1 MSYPDLQYQNYGVQ
15 PKKSKIYKIFVIFLI
30 IIIVAVVF
38 SFGRSVGQREGNVTV
53 VTETTDEEYGKVEEK
68 GAELPEYFNRDV
80 NFSIYWR
87 VWNKIQS
94 EFIDRP
100 VPEPQLFYGSLMGLA
115 ASIGDPYTVF
125 LEPKISQDFQEELK
139 GRFEGIGCEI
149 GIRDSRLIAVSPLPE
164 SPSEKAGLKAGDRIF
179 FIDDFDTTGISIEE
193 AVNRIR
199 GEKGTKVVLSVLRNG
214 EAEYRKIS
222 IARDTIKIISASWS
236 EKEKDGKEIAVI
248 KLTHFNQDTNSRL
261 IKSINEILLASPDGV
276 ILDLRGNP
284 GGYLNQAVDV
294 ASHWVDSQEVIVS
307 EDYGEEQVNSHL
319 ANGQAE
325 LKNYKTVVLINRGSA
340 SASEIVAGALQDYGL
355 ATVVGEQSFG
365 KGSVQALE
373 EFEDGSS
380 LKITVARWL
389 TPNKH
394 QIDRE
399 GITPDEVVELTE
411 EDWNEGRDPQLERAL
426 EILAE

>member
-15 PKKSKIYKIFVIFLI
+15 PKKSKMYKIFVIFLI
-30 IIIVAVVF
+30 IIAVVVVF

-125 LEPKISQDFQEELK
+125 LEPKVSQEFQEELK

-164 SPSEKAGLKAGDRIF
+164 SPAEKSGLKPGDRIF
-179 FIDDFDTTGISIEE
+179 FIDDYDTTGISIEE

-222 IARDTIKIISASWS
+222 ITRDTIKIVSASWTMH
-236 EKEKDGKEIAVI
+236 EKEDKKIAVI

-261 IKSINEILLASPDGV
+261 IKAVNEILLASPDSI

-284 GGYLNQAVDV
+284 GGYIDQAVDV
-294 ASHWVDSQEVIVS
+294 ASHWADSGNVVVS
-307 EDYGEEQVNSHL
+307 EDYGDDDINNHL

-325 LKNYKTVVLINRGSA
+325 LKDYKTVVLINRGSA

-355 ATVVGEQSFG
+355 ATVMGQQSFG
-365 KGSVQALE
+365 KGSVQSLE

-380 LKITVARWL
+380 LKLTVARWL
-389 TPNKH
+389 TPDNH
-394 QIDRE
+394 QIDGE
-399 GITPDEVVELTE
+399 GITPDEEVELTE
-411 EDWNEGRDPQLERAL
+411 EDWNESRDPQLERAL
-426 EILAE
+426 EFLIQ

>member
-30 IIIVAVVF
+30 IIAVAVVF